1 MYVTVSLPRVK
12 VVRFRDQYELAAGVY
27 DVAAAELRALDE
39 RQGQPLQR
47 WIAVHQGEAV
57 AAVSTWRRPDDR
69 TFLYF
74 VGPDRAA
81 YSLLTD
87 AVVEALGQTAH
98 TFADAGDG
106 ELVDALRSAGFKVEL
121 VEEGFRIR
129 FDEVLARFRRAW
141 VPSGLSIHSA
151 NAVDEDRL
159 FALDN
164 TLRQDTLG
172 TDGWQGDRD
181 WFHDELAESPPFDPS
196 AYLVA
201 VNDRTGDHVGLV
213 RIWRNPTGPRFGL
226 IGVVPQYRT
235 TTIAGALLRRALLA
249 ASQWGHETFTAETSP
264 SNPTIYRRL
273 SRLGAE
279 SLGQF
284 YQMVRNPPP

>member
-1 MYVTVSLPRVK
+1 ME
-12 VVRFRDQYELAAGVY
+12 VVRFTDQYELAAGVY
-27 DVAAAELRALDE
+27 DVAAAELRARDE
-39 RQGQPLQR
+39 RQSQPLQR
-47 WIAVHQGEAV
+47 WIAVHEGEVV

-74 VGPDRAA
+74 VGSGRAA

-87 AVVEALGQTAH
+87 VVVGALRQRVY
-98 TFADAGDG
+98 TFADAGDP
-106 ELVDALRSAGFKVEL
+106 ELVDTLRSAGFDIEL
-121 VEEGFRIR
+121 VEEGFRVR
-129 FDEVLARFRRAW
+129 FDEALAWLRRAW
-141 VPSGLSIHSA
+141 VPSGLSILPA
-151 NAVDEDRL
+151 DAVDEDQL
-159 FALDN
+159 FVLDN

-172 TDGWQGDRD
+172 TDGWQGDRA

-201 VNDRTGDHVGLV
+201 VDDRTGEPVGLV

-226 IGVVPQYRT
+226 IGVIPQYRT

-249 ASQWGHETFTAETSP
+249 ASQWGHETFAAETSP
-264 SNPTIYRRL
+264 SNQTVYQRM

-284 YQMVRNPPP
+284 YQMVRNQDS